1 MKRRLFL
8 CLIFIVAVSPPA
20 MTQKNSANQ
29 GASLMHIETTVE
41 QLDKR
46 VGKIEATVEQLDK
59 RVGKIEATV
68 EQLDRRVARIED
80 YMSRIDGRLD
90 SIIMWVVSLIAAS
103 FISLFVLIL
112 QIRTQL
118 RELNAKFGSLQKD
131 VGVLNEK
138 VDKLEKRVDGVERRT
153 GAQLNQ
159 IRKALGKQL
168 SMDFDDEL

>member
-8 CLIFIVAVSPPA
+8 CLIFIVAVPPPA

-29 GASLMHIETTVE
+29 GAPLM
-41 QLDKR
+41 R
-46 VGKIEATVEQLDK
+46 IEATVEQLDK

-68 EQLDRRVARIED
+68 EQVDRRVARIED

-118 RELNAKFGSLQKD
+118 SELNAKFGSLQKD
-131 VGVLNEK
+131 VGCS
-138 VDKLEKRVDGVERRT
+138 
-153 GAQLNQ
+153 Q
-159 IRKALGKQL
+159 
-168 SMDFDDEL
+168 